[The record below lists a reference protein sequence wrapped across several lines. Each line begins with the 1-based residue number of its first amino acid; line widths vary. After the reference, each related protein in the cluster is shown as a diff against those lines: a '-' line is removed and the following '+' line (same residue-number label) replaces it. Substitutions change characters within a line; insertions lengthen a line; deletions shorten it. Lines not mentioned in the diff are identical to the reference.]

1 MAYPAV
7 LISISNFIITLS
19 VAPKQ
24 LFQTFL
30 FQQKIQIG
38 VRGREGRQRRVVIG
52 RHMGWDERTGN
63 KVIKI
68 SRKKKEGE
76 TEKKKQLITHELRGQ
91 LRLILVAN
99 VW

>member
-1 MAYPAV
+1 M
-7 LISISNFIITLS
+7 
-19 VAPKQ
+19 
-24 LFQTFL
+24 
-30 FQQKIQIG
+30 
-38 VRGREGRQRRVVIG
+38 VIG

-99 VW
+99 V